1 MGDSHRRLTSNY
13 FINFEDCTMNSDL
26 QSTHKPDGAHHGKVS
41 HRPLNEE
48 VLQSAV
54 EVAKGEVL
62 LADGALHAHKPE
74 PHQVLGHHKH
84 TDFGLLQSLEDR
96 ATRFV
101 LLEPLKASMLA
112 AGAGAMLALLLE
124 QSIKRLIHPKH

>member
-1 MGDSHRRLTSNY
+1 
-13 FINFEDCTMNSDL
+13 MNPEL
-26 QSTHKPDGAHHGKVS
+26 QSTHKSDGTHHGKVS

-62 LADGALHAHKPE
+62 LADDALLGHKPE
-74 PHQVLGHHKH
+74 HLHAGGHQKH
-84 TDFGLLQSLEDR
+84 ADFGLLQSLQDK

-112 AGAGAMLALLLE
+112 AGAGAMLVLLLE
-124 QSIKRLIHPKH
+124 QSLKRLIRPKH